1 MYFFNIIKYQNNLY
15 QTLIPQTISLTLNF
29 IYLFIYFF
37 ARICFT
43 SSFLSPL
50 FLLGLS
56 HSSINSHKLKCKK
69 IEIYD

>member
-1 MYFFNIIKYQNNLY
+1 MYLFFNIIKYQNNLY

-29 IYLFIYFF
+29 IFF